1 MRSGGIIV
9 TSVAGIGLMTF
20 YHFIPFLIV
29 GGAPDSFAKLRPLLL
44 VGSVLSVSGGFLQS
58 WRQKQ
63 SRAPASRL
71 SVSVVWISAA
81 LVFSM
86 IVFSQAIAN
95 VLASTLGD

>member
-1 MRSGGIIV
+1 
-9 TSVAGIGLMTF
+9 MTV
-20 YHFIPFLIV
+20 YHFILFLIV
-29 GGAPDSFAKLRPLLL
+29 GGAPDFFAKLRPFLLA
-44 VGSVLSVSGGFLQS
+44 GSVLSVAGGFYQS

-63 SRAPASRL
+63 SRAPASGL
-71 SVSVVWISAA
+71 SVSVLWISAV